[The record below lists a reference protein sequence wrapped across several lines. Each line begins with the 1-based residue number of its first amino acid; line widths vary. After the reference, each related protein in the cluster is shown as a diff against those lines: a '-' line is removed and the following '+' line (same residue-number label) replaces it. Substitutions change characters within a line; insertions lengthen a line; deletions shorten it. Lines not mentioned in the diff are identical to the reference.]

1 MNFKVGC
8 HEEVLPF
15 VWDQVSHVLSVEGGY
30 VNDPSDSGGE
40 TKYGITLS
48 TAKEFSSHW
57 SKYTTDDNKSWCG
70 SIITMPKDFAADVYT
85 YKYFYKPKFNLVVDN
100 KIAKELFDTG
110 VNCGTLVPVKW
121 LQELL
126 NVFNNKGKYY
136 PDMVVDG
143 YLGNTTFKALS
154 KFTSIRG
161 AEGLTI
167 LYNALNCKQGS
178 FYIDLATRREKDE
191 KFVYG
196 WFSNRVD
203 FI

>member
-1 MNFKVGC
+1 MSFKVGC
-8 HEEVLPF
+8 HQEVSTF
-15 VWDQVSHVLSVEGGY
+15 VWDVVSHVLSVEGGY
-30 VNDPSDSGGE
+30 INDVSDSGGE
-40 TKYGITLS
+40 TNYGITLAVS
-48 TAKEFSSHW
+48 KEFSSYW
-57 SKYTTDDNKSWCG
+57 NKYITKEGESWDG
-70 SIITMPKDFAADVYT
+70 SMVTMPKGFAADIYT
-85 YKYFYKPKFNLVVDN
+85 YKYFFKPKFNLIVDD
-100 KIAKELFDTG
+100 KLAKELFDTG

-126 NVFNNKGKYY
+126 NVFNNKESYY

-143 YLGNTTFKALS
+143 YLGNTTFKALES
-154 KFTSIRG
+154 FITVRG
-161 AEGLTI
+161 QKGLTV
-167 LYNALNCKQGS
+167 LYNALNCKQGA